1 MKGVSLLLLGG
12 LEGGGGVY
20 ICAGYGGWFGFGEGK
35 EKEKEKEKDYMA
47 KMG

>member
-12 LEGGGGVY
+12 LDGGGGGVY

-35 EKEKEKEKDYMA
+35 EKDYMA